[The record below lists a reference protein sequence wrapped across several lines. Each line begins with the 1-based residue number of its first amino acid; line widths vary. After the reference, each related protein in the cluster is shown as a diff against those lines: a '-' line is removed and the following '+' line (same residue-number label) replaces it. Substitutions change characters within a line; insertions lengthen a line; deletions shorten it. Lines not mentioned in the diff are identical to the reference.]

1 VSIGGVELARDRP
14 QNPALVP
21 HVLFYDIPKHRVLL
35 RELFKDLA
43 CGERH
48 LLLIGNQGVGK
59 NKLVDRMLGLL
70 KKEREYIQ
78 LHRDT
83 SVQSLTVS
91 VSLQAGVVTYHDSP
105 LVRAC
110 KEGRVLMIDEADKA
124 PLEVVCILKGLLE
137 DGQMILSDG
146 RRLQALPASRAG
158 ALEDAAL
165 GARTHGDAD
174 AGAEVISIHPNFRAI
189 VLANRPGFPFLGN
202 DFFAECGDVFSC
214 HVVDNP
220 DPASELQLLR
230 SYAPSVEAHI
240 LDKFVAA
247 FADLRGA
254 VDGGKLA
261 YPYSTR
267 ELVALARHLHA
278 FPRDSPAA
286 TLDNVLAF
294 DQHNSLAM
302 STLTSIL
309 HRHGIPIKSNAA
321 AAQGVGAVRLTRQHK
336 LPPAELVAQWHA
348 QGQVLKARISRH
360 VLKASTYELTTELNV
375 PAEDPVRHRLYTFSE
390 CLASWVISEAH
401 GRAFDCA
408 ATPDGAVHV
417 LVSPLAIHSYYGP
430 DYTSYS
436 RTDLSDYLAV
446 LRAFGSEVQAQI
458 LGGEKSVDSDF
469 CLLDLQGH

>member
-1 VSIGGVELARDRP
+1 MYV
-14 QNPALVP
+14 
-21 HVLFYDIPKHRVLL
+21 
-35 RELFKDLA
+35 
-43 CGERH
+43 
-48 LLLIGNQGVGK
+48 
-59 NKLVDRMLGLL
+59 
-70 KKEREYIQ
+70 YIYVIYIYI
-78 LHRDT
+78 H
-83 SVQSLTVS
+83 
-91 VSLQAGVVTYHDSP
+91 TY
-105 LVRAC
+105 
-110 KEGRVLMIDEADKA
+110 
-124 PLEVVCILKGLLE
+124 
-137 DGQMILSDG
+137 
-146 RRLQALPASRAG
+146 
-158 ALEDAAL
+158 
-165 GARTHGDAD
+165 
-174 AGAEVISIHPNFRAI
+174 IHTYI
-189 VLANRPGFPFLGN
+189 YIGFPFLGN

-230 SYAPSVEAHI
+230 SYAPSVEAHL

-302 STLTSIL
+302 STLTRIL
-309 HRHGIPIKSNAA
+309 HRHGIPLKSTVA
-321 AAQGVGAVRLTRQHK
+321 AAQGVGAVRLSREHQ

-390 CLASWVISEAH
+390 CLASWIISEAH
-401 GRAFDCA
+401 GRALDCA

-436 RTDLSDYLAV
+436 RTDL
-446 LRAFGSEVQAQI
+446 LRRLGLRSRQI
-458 LGGEKSVDSDF
+458 LENKKSVDCDF
-469 CLLDLQGH
+469 CWSHTHTYVGFARALPFQQLLSCLIHAYDMYVSSSSSFARALPVQQLLSCLNPLYTGAATCAGWHVSSSSHDMHVSSSSYPL